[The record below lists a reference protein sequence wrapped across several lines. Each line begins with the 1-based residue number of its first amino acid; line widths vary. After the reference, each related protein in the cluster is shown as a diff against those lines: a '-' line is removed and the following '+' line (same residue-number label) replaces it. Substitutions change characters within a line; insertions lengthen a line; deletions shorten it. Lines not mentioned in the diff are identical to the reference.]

1 MRLMALK
8 TLEPYYIT
16 AGHIYDVEE
25 GPITYDAMTFEPV
38 KTNIIMACDDG
49 YSRKL
54 NIRFSRNASDENVG
68 LNLNNFID
76 IQEVRQNKLNQLGI

>member
-54 NIRFSRNASDENVG
+54 NDRSVG

>member
-25 GPITYDAMTFEPV
+25 GPTVVDTVTFESV

-54 NIRFSRNASDENVG
+54 NDRSVG

>member
-1 MRLMALK
+1 MRLMAIK
-8 TLEPYYIT
+8 TLEHYYIT

-25 GPITYDAMTFEPV
+25 GPTMTFEPS
-38 KTNIIMACDDG
+38 KSHIIIACDDG

-54 NIRFSRNASDENVG
+54 SDKAVG

-76 IQEVRQNKLNQLGI
+76 IQQVREQKLKKLGIT

>member
-16 AGHIYDVEE
+16 AGHIYNVVE
-25 GPITYDAMTFEPV
+25 GPITYNAMTFEPV
-38 KTNIIMACDDG
+38 KTHIIMACDDG

-54 NIRFSRNASDENVG
+54 IDEVVG
-68 LNLNNFID
+68 LNINNFID

>member
-25 GPITYDAMTFEPV
+25 GPTVVDPVTFESV

-54 NIRFSRNASDENVG
+54 NDRSVG

>member
-1 MRLMALK
+1 
-8 TLEPYYIT
+8 
-16 AGHIYDVEE
+16 
-25 GPITYDAMTFEPV
+25 
-38 KTNIIMACDDG
+38 MACDDG